1 MLTAVSLLLP
11 KMSGKIGPWLLLLG
25 VLLLLEAAPTQEAEV
40 AREEEGHDGFDEI
53 VSKAQ

>member
-40 AREEEGHDGFDEI
+40 AREEEGHGFDEI

>member
-25 VLLLLEAAPTQEAEV
+25 VLLALGAEPTQEAEV
-40 AREEEGHDGFDEI
+40 AREEEGFGFDEI
-53 VSKAQ
+53 VVSKVQ